1 MPDDDDV
8 QGATLN
14 ETTKTTTKPKKK
26 RQASGIGRSR
36 ARGKRVRAGSTKAN
50 FFNRNEVRLE
60 VPVVKLRVMVDDEL
74 VSNSDEDGVRDIPS
88 VPLRGLDDDEVAE
101 NPDEVHP
108 DDDQLGLNR
117 DEADPDNRLNYS
129 DLDEHQVL
137 RKKWRAGQKSINHF
151 QVKLEA
157 SREKVIGLN
166 KVVACLK
173 EELENSKEV
182 IKRSKI
188 IVTKSEVSS
197 QIEMIKNKTALEK
210 LEASSAK
217 TLCTLDQRTER
228 FAVYRKKKDAEIS
241 MLRNKKRKE
250 VETLDRKHAAKL
262 AKVESHHFKQ
272 KRAQTREIV
281 SLKCDAVERTTN
293 VTKEASLLVDDYRT
307 KLFAIE

>member
-1 MPDDDDV
+1 MNF
-8 QGATLN
+8 LN
-14 ETTKTTTKPKKK
+14 
-26 RQASGIGRSR
+26 R
-36 ARGKRVRAGSTKAN
+36 
-50 FFNRNEVRLE
+50 
-60 VPVVKLRVMVDDEL
+60 LRVIVDDEL
-74 VSNSDEDGVRDIPS
+74 VSNSDEDEVRDVPS
-88 VPLRGLDDDEVAE
+88 VPLRVLVDDELVS
-101 NPDEVHP
+101 NPDEVNP
-108 DDDQLGLNR
+108 DDDELGLNP
-117 DEADPDNRLNYS
+117 DEANPDNRFNCS
-129 DLDEHQVL
+129 ELDEHQVL

-151 QVKLEA
+151 QVKLAA
-157 SREKVIGLN
+157 SREKVIVLN
-166 KVVACLK
+166 NVVACLK

-217 TLCTLDQRTER
+217 TLCTLDKRTER

-262 AKVESHHFKQ
+262 AKVESHHFKH
-272 KRAQTREIV
+272 KRAQTKEIV

>member
-1 MPDDDDV
+1 MPDDDDG
-8 QGATLN
+8 QAASLN
-14 ETTKTTTKPKKK
+14 KTTKTTTKPKKK
-26 RQASGIGRSR
+26 RKASGIGRSR
-36 ARGKRVRAGSTKAN
+36 LSRCKGLRAGSTRAN
-50 FFNRNEVRLE
+50 FLRNEVRLE
-60 VPVVKLRVMVDDEL
+60 VPVIKLRVMVDDEL

-88 VPLRGLDDDEVAE
+88 VPVGGLDDEEVAE

-117 DEADPDNRLNYS
+117 DEADPDHMLNCS
-129 DLDEHQVL
+129 DLDDHQVL
-137 RKKWRAGQKSINHF
+137 RKKYRAGQMSIYQF
-151 QVKLEA
+151 KAKLEA

-197 QIEMIKNKTALEK
+197 QIEMIKNKTAVEK

-217 TLCTLDQRTER
+217 TLCTLDKRTER

-272 KRAQTREIV
+272 KRAQTKEIV